1 VPGIVI
7 VGAQWGDEGKGKLTD
22 LLAERADVIVRFQG
36 GNNAGHTIVRDG
48 QEFKF
53 HLIPSG
59 ILYPDKACVIG
70 NGVVIDP
77 GVLIGEL
84 EGLRRQGIDI
94 GGLRISANAHLIMPY
109 HVLLDTAGEARLG
122 KLEIG
127 TTKRGIGPCYADKA
141 ARLGIRVQD
150 LLDAK
155 ILRKKIMAAMEPK
168 KQMLRPF
175 AKDPRLDLHAM
186 TEEYLRYGHRLEPF
200 IADTAHLCWEALD
213 SGRTVIFEGAQGTL
227 LDLDHGTYPFVTS
240 SNPIAGAACVGAG
253 VGPADIDEVWG
264 VAKAYATRV
273 GAGPFPTELDDDL
286 GAYIRERGGERGT
299 TTGRDRRCGWID
311 LVALRYAARINRL
324 SALAVTKLDVLA
336 GIDPLR
342 VAVRYRSSEGARLD
356 ELPYHQSVLHGA
368 QPEYEELP
376 GFDTEISDRRS
387 EADLPREARDYL
399 DFVAE
404 NVGVPIRLV
413 GVGPGREQ
421 VIWMGEAARRVA
433 IGPSAAGIPRERPS
447 GPVTLAT
454 GGGLHSRNHPST
466 SSRGGP
472 DKWLSRRSFR
482 PRSGMPRARS
492 SSSRKSSSPAPA
504 MRLPPNGAGCR
515 GRPSRRSTASRDRT
529 GLRPSSTSSRGAA
542 S

>member
-22 LLAERADVIVRFQG
+22 LLAEQADAIVRFQG

-48 QEFKF
+48 EEFKF

-59 ILYPDKACVIG
+59 ILYPGKACVIG

-84 EGLRRQGIDI
+84 EGLRRERIDI
-94 GGLRISANAHLIMPY
+94 SGLRISSNAHLIMPY
-109 HVLLDTAGEARLG
+109 HVLLDTAGEAKLG

-155 ILRKKIMAAMEPK
+155 ILRKKIMAALEPK
-168 KQMLRPF
+168 QQMLRPF
-175 AKDPRLDLHAM
+175 AKDPRLDLHTM

-200 IADTAHLCWEALD
+200 ITDTAHLCWEALD
-213 SGRTVIFEGAQGTL
+213 NGKTVIFEGAQGTL

-253 VGPADIDEVWG
+253 IGPADIDEVWG

-273 GAGPFPTELDDDL
+273 GAGPFPTELDDEM

-299 TTGRDRRCGWID
+299 TTGRDRRTGWLD
-311 LVALRYAARINRL
+311 LVALRFAARLNTL
-324 SALAVTKLDVLA
+324 SALAITKLDVLA
-336 GIDPLR
+336 GIDPIR

-356 ELPYHQSVLHGA
+356 ELPYHQSVLHA
-368 QPEYEELP
+368 AEAEYENLP
-376 GFDTEISDRRS
+376 GFEADIGDCRS
-387 EADLPREARDYL
+387 EANLPREARDYL
-399 DFVAE
+399 DFISE

-413 GVGPGREQ
+413 GVGPGRDQ
-421 VIWMGEAARRVA
+421 VIWMGEAERHLR
-433 IGPSAAGIPRERPS
+433 AA
-447 GPVTLAT
+447 
-454 GGGLHSRNHPST
+454 
-466 SSRGGP
+466 
-472 DKWLSRRSFR
+472 
-482 PRSGMPRARS
+482 
-492 SSSRKSSSPAPA
+492 
-504 MRLPPNGAGCR
+504 
-515 GRPSRRSTASRDRT
+515 
-529 GLRPSSTSSRGAA
+529 
-542 S
+542 